1 MICAACL
8 ELRSEIPTVAKHE
21 RKLPFASV
29 LQCLVAFVVILLVF
43 YFFAQTLGDIPD
55 DFHDGIIWE

>member
-8 ELRSEIPTVAKHE
+8 ALKSVQPIDEKKTRSV
-21 RKLPFASV
+21 PFAAV
-29 LQCLVAFVVILLVF
+29 LQAFVAATVILLLF

-55 DFHDGIIWE
+55 DFHDGTIWE